1 MKHLKLFGEHIN
13 ESISNLLNMGIEPSK
28 DKPSIFQYTIYRLP
42 TEEELD
48 EFINYPNLTAEQ
60 IVDGFGYTIIG
71 RGMKSEKND
80 KMIKQ
85 CIQLLIDKYP
95 KDNKYKYAFNLLNKN
110 K

>member
-13 ESISNLLNMGIEPSK
+13 ESISNLLKMGIEPSK

-48 EFINYPNLTAEQ
+48 EFINYPNMTPEQ
-60 IVDGFGYTIIG
+60 IVNGFGYTIIG
-71 RGMKSEKND
+71 RGMNSEKNQN
-80 KMIKQ
+80 MIKQ

-95 KDNKYKYAFNLLNKN
+95 KDDKYKHALKLTNKN
-110 K
+110 